1 MEDEQVE
8 YYEQLVKERE
18 EILPKRKDYNAK
30 YERIREEILVLDVG
44 EHSLKDHT
52 VSIAEHGVTRYHGGE
67 TAVKILQ
74 NDDFLDEEMAREV
87 VRRLRYY
94 GVQRRMSV
102 SKIPKDSKR
111 A

>member
-8 YYEQLVKERE
+8 YYEQLLEERE
-18 EILPKRKDYNAK
+18 DILPKRKDSNAK
-30 YERIREEILVLDVG
+30 YEKIRLELLELGVG
-44 EHSLKDHT
+44 EHSLRDNT
-52 VSIAEHGVTRYHGGE
+52 VSIAEHNVDRYYGGE

-74 NDDFLDEEMAREV
+74 NDDFMDEEMAREV
-87 VRRLRYY
+87 VRKLRHS
-94 GVQRRMSV
+94 GVQRRISV